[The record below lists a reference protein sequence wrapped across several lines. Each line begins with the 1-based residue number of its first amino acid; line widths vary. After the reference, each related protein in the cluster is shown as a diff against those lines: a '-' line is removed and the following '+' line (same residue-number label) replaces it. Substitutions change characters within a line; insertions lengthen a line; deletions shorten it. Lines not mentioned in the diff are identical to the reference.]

1 MNYRLAVVY
10 LSKQQ
15 LRSRFRAALGPS
27 ACLALSLAVGACS
40 APSER
45 AAAEDA
51 LASAEQAL
59 VSDIDPTKSL
69 VITDVDI
76 VSKFTL
82 QEVLDKLSN
91 NQALALFHQMFATQL
106 RSGDPNSGAGPY
118 CNGSI
123 NGFPAECPRAD
134 AIEETASNPFAD
146 LQSDAAYMATT
157 LSNRF
162 DLAPADG
169 ANCGEYRIN
178 FARRSGLSQGFGRLF
193 IAFEARLPNP
203 SPGLGLAGCRPVVEF
218 WNNLSALSSEAR
230 TSELRRFYFQGLPGF
245 APVIDVHQFGET
257 NGPQGGQI
265 RINELL
271 FLNQLAGD
279 WSMREF
285 RLMPS
290 SGGPLP
296 YLMQP
301 NFDKDVPERSL
312 FNPNPSPSNKLTAD
326 FQANFFP
333 STVERLALQDLNAM
347 NYSEP
352 VPDRFN
358 SGDSHMLGGSLTIPS
373 LFSNYAEEFGFG
385 ASNLRSKIQAKLSA
399 IGSPLTPDNIV
410 ARATS
415 LSCGGCHNIS
425 QDEKVHSLG
434 LPQAFPPTGGF
445 VQVLEE
451 TDPINGDESHR
462 RFRRTAFIE
471 AVQPYRAQIMRDFLT
486 PVPGFERANA
496 WTSGQST
503 VSLSTT
509 TKTEGSSSLRVVPS
523 AGWTEITSIPTS
535 LVGAGKIG
543 PSLKVD
549 LYLPTNQPNPYYYG
563 AVSVFVSS
571 PSARVYNQY
580 LGQVNLNGLPTG
592 KFSSLAFALP
602 ATLQQNL
609 GYGLT
614 DVTFKIQLNVNSN
627 SSAYYFDNLRFR

>member
-1 MNYRLAVVY
+1 V
-10 LSKQQ
+10 S
-15 LRSRFRAALGPS
+15 
-27 ACLALSLAVGACS
+27 
-40 APSER
+40 
-45 AAAEDA
+45 
-51 LASAEQAL
+51 ASAEQAL
-59 VSDIDPTKSL
+59 VAEIDPTKSL

-76 VSKFTL
+76 VSKFSL
-82 QEVLDKLSN
+82 KEVLDKLSN
-91 NQALALFHQMFATQL
+91 NQALALFQQMFATQL
-106 RSGDPNSGAGPY
+106 RSGDANSGTGPN
-118 CNGSI
+118 CSGSI

-146 LQSDAAYMATT
+146 PQSDAAYMATT

-169 ANCGEYRIN
+169 SNCGEYRIN
-178 FARRSGLSQGFGRLF
+178 FARRSGLTQGFGRLF

-203 SPGLGLAGCRPVVEF
+203 SPALGLAGCRPVVEF
-218 WNNLSALSSEAR
+218 WNRLSTLPTETRA
-230 TSELRRFYFQGLPGF
+230 SELRRFYFQGLSGF
-245 APVIDVHQFGET
+245 APVINVHQFGEM

-290 SGGPLP
+290 SSGPLP

-312 FNPNPSPSNKLTAD
+312 FNPNPSPSNKIAAD
-326 FQANFFP
+326 FQANFLP
-333 STVERLALQDLNAM
+333 NTVERLALQDLNAM
-347 NYSEP
+347 NYADS

-399 IGSPLTPDNIV
+399 IGSPLSPDNIV

-425 QDEKVHSLG
+425 QDETVHSLG

-445 VQVLEE
+445 VQVSEQTE
-451 TDPINGDESHR
+451 PINGDESHR

-471 AVQPYRAQIMRDFLT
+471 AVQPYRAQIMRDFLS

-496 WTSGQST
+496 WTSKQST
-503 VSLSTT
+503 PSLSTT
-509 TKTEGSSSLRVVPS
+509 TKTEGSTSLRVVPS
-523 AGWTEITSIPTS
+523 TGWTELTSSPTS
-535 LVGAGKIG
+535 LVGAGNIG
-543 PSLKVD
+543 PTLKVD
-549 LYLPTNQPNPYYYG
+549 VYLPTNQPNPHYYG

-571 PSARVYNQY
+571 PAARIYNQY
-580 LGQVNLNGLPTG
+580 LGQVDLNGLSTG
-592 KFSSLAFALP
+592 KFSTLNFTLP
-602 ATLQQNL
+602 AAVQRNL

-614 DVTFKIQLNVNSN
+614 DVTFKIQLNVNAN